1 MKLLLNNVKMKKLV
15 SLIVVLIL
23 ITGCE
28 RKSGRGR
35 VVSNQISNSE
45 ITRANEEI
53 LDDCI
58 CDDIDCDYCVKVV
71 AITDGDTFRGLTQD
85 KEEVRYRIYG
95 IDAPENKQAF
105 GNRSKQHLSDLIFG
119 KTVGIK
125 LDKID
130 FFGRPVVWVYTP
142 DGKDVSAEMIMA
154 GMAWHYK
161 KYDKTGLYNI
171 LEIGARSEKKGLWID
186 KNPIPPWDFRKKK

>member
-1 MKLLLNNVKMKKLV
+1 MRNLL
-15 SLIVVLIL
+15 SVLFIFIFFL
-23 ITGCE
+23 SCE
-28 RKSGRGR
+28 NKSGR
-35 VVSNQISNSE
+35 NQTYQQTDNN
-45 ITRANEEI
+45 T
-53 LDDCI
+53 CI
-58 CDDIDCDYCVKVV
+58 CEHIDCDYCVKVV
-71 AITDGDTFRGLTQD
+71 AITDGDTFRGLTKD

-142 DGKDVSAEMIMA
+142 DGRDVSAEMIMA

-161 KYDKTGLYNI
+161 KYDKTELYNI